1 MELKETRKKSRRSLS
16 SDSID
21 SIGRQLGGDDY
32 SEAKD
37 DDSLPLSTTYNDDAA
52 MEEISPRSAED
63 ATAENCETEDTKETE
78 EIPLSPV
85 EEHVEECS
93 AEPVEEAS
101 ILSSAHKIHGD
112 NYIQIQEV
120 TEGDRTQNTSSDIM
134 ITDST
139 DQGDVDGEDF
149 RDTTDNLTEDQ
160 QTQASAQ
167 KKRKKRT
174 PSILKDLEIPQLEK
188 GENEQQSATESNV
201 EENGAVKV
209 YQSSR
214 TAAKVAKS
222 KISGGKSTASRIT
235 ESATTSGAKLAK
247 KSKEN
252 KEAVTTEEVKWI
264 QCDECSKW
272 RSIPPSTG
280 IDIDSLPEK
289 WFCYMNTWDEA
300 RNKCDVP
307 EEDYQ
312 AVDPLAVIPGDELG
326 GEIPQQQQQQQ
337 QRQQQQQLQQQHQQ
351 QQQQVVIERT
361 LNSAVKNRANKEKR
375 AKKAVANDGEFQ
387 AEDRERDRDRKEKDL
402 IASARK
408 KERMFSSAS
417 KTASASKTNLLSE
430 ASLMSGDVVPA
441 AAVSWVQCNRCKKW
455 RKAPDVENLPDKW
468 FCSLNNWAPQF
479 ASCSVKQEDDETTNE
494 QTIHSIPYGGGVGAG
509 GKGKR
514 ANAVGMTPSVSS
526 SAIPSL
532 LAIGPNGS
540 IVKKMNWVQCERK
553 GCKKWRKVPP
563 NIDIDS
569 LPEKWYCEMN
579 TWNLDS
585 ASCEVPED
593 SDSEAE
599 NADNNR
605 NSSGSGGSTLIL
617 SNPKGPTALS
627 YRRIIFG
634 NDGKIKSCFS
644 DKNKNGYGLFSSI
657 KQQKQTANQQSND
670 EFVEPLKKISY
681 WWSSS
686 YIGEVN
692 QQHELMKNEQ
702 KPEVG
707 LLEENNASSFFL
719 LNTIRRIHHLDV
731 IAPIPQPKSS
741 FPLKV
746 SKSWELLQ
754 SLPLLTRLKG
764 ECTVIRSCFVS
775 HNSSS
780 MSLSTLMSYLKKCS
794 FLHVIVEACREFM
807 SFSSLKD
814 TLHRLEEND
823 EVDIAFSTATN
834 EMIITILQPLTTLK
848 SMISSKSMVFNR
860 KINKPMYSSKWLKQ
874 GIPLKMRKFFLRKE
888 SSSSTSSD
896 AVAAHHLHIPHQHH
910 HQQSQHHHH
919 HRGGGSSFR
928 PNPSNISEIREE
940 SDQGEEEE
948 DDEGE
953 GGGYESRLVYHHHE
967 VQGPHDKSEQATAT
981 DNGVDPLALEKLEF
995 EREDDS
1001 PPQDEEQELQDIHP
1015 EEDNTMTQLEKG
1027 KHFVPHVLLPFME
1040 REDPEE

>member
-1 MELKETRKKSRRSLS
+1 LNIYVYISFIATAKKRKQGPELKETRKKSRRSLS

-21 SIGRQLGGDDY
+21 SLGRQLVGDDY
-32 SEAKD
+32 SETKD
-37 DDSLPLSTTYNDDAA
+37 DDSLPLSAPYNDDAIVD
-52 MEEISPRSAED
+52 EVSPRS
-63 ATAENCETEDTKETE
+63 TEDGVPEISLVE
-78 EIPLSPV
+78 ENVESEEAPLPPV
-85 EEHVEECS
+85 EEPFQEVIT
-93 AEPVEEAS
+93 EPEVS
-101 ILSSAHKIHGD
+101 NILSNAHDERDSDD
-112 NYIQIQEV
+112 NAQIQEV
-120 TEGDRTQNTSSDIM
+120 TEEEPPTQNTAPDIM
-134 ITDST
+134 MTESM

-149 RDTTDNLTEDQ
+149 RDITDPLTEDSQ
-160 QTQASAQ
+160 NQASAH

-174 PSILKDLEIPQLEK
+174 PSILKDLEIPIK
-188 GENEQQSATESNV
+188 GENEQQSAIEGNA
-201 EENGAVKV
+201 EENGGVKV

-222 KISGGKSTASRIT
+222 KISGGKSNATRIT
-235 ESATTSGAKLAK
+235 ESGTTSGTKSAK

-252 KEAVTTEEVKWI
+252 KEAITTEEVKWI

-300 RNKCDVP
+300 RNKCEVP
-307 EEDYQ
+307 EESYQ
-312 AVDPLAVIPGDELG
+312 TVEPVAVIPEVEQT
-326 GEIPQQQQQQQ
+326 GEIM
-337 QRQQQQQLQQQHQQ
+337 
-351 QQQQVVIERT
+351 QQQQVMAEKS
-361 LNSAVKNRANKEKR
+361 LNTAVKSRVNKEKR
-375 AKKAVANDGEFQ
+375 VKKPVSTIEGESQ
-387 AEDRERDRDRKEKDL
+387 GEDRERERDRKEKDMM
-402 IASARK
+402 ASARK
-408 KERMFSSAS
+408 KERMLSSTSKAS
-417 KTASASKTNLLSE
+417 SASKTNLMLE
-430 ASLMSGDVVPA
+430 ASLMSGDAIPA

-468 FCSLNNWAPQF
+468 FCSLNTWAPLF

-494 QTIHSIPYGGGVGAG
+494 QTIHSIPYGGGGGAG

-579 TWNLDS
+579 IWNLDS

-599 NADNNR
+599 NAENNR
-605 NSSGSGGSTLIL
+605 NNSGGSGGSTLIL

-634 NDGKIKSCFS
+634 NDGKSKSCFS
-644 DKNKNGYGLFSSI
+644 DKNKNGYGLYSFI
-657 KQQKQTANQQSND
+657 KQQKQSFNQQQTND
-670 EFVEPLKKISY
+670 EFVEPLKKITY

-686 YIGEVN
+686 YFGEMD
-692 QQHELMKNEQ
+692 QQYEGMKKDQNEP
-702 KPEVG
+702 KEG
-707 LLEENNASSFFL
+707 KEGDLLEESNSSSFFL
-719 LNTIRRIHHLDV
+719 LNTIRRIHNLDM
-731 IAPIPQPKSS
+731 ISPIPQPKSS
-741 FPLKV
+741 FPLKI
-746 SKSWELLQ
+746 SKSWQLLQ
-754 SLPLLTRLKG
+754 SLPLLIRLKG
-764 ECTVIRSCFVS
+764 ECTVIRSCFLS

-794 FLHVIVEACREFM
+794 FLHAIIDACREYM
-807 SFSSLKD
+807 SFTSLKD

-823 EVDIAFSTATN
+823 EIDIAFSTSTN

-848 SMISSKSMVFNR
+848 SMISSKSMIFNR
-860 KINKPMYSSKWLKQ
+860 KINKPIYSSKWLKQ
-874 GIPLKMRKFFLRKE
+874 GIPLKMRKFFLKKE
-888 SSSSTSSD
+888 SSSSSST
-896 AVAAHHLHIPHQHH
+896 ASAITTHHPHIQHH
-910 HQQSQHHHH
+910 HPQQSHHH
-919 HRGGGSSFR
+919 HRGGGSFR
-928 PNPSNISEIREE
+928 PNPSNISELREE
-940 SDQGEEEE
+940 SDQEEEEEE
-948 DDEGE
+948 DE

-967 VQGPHDKSEQATAT
+967 VQEPQDKSDQATTT
-981 DNGVDPLALEKLEF
+981 DDGADPLAMEKLEF

-1001 PPQDEEQELQDIHP
+1001 PPQDEEQELQGIHP
-1015 EEDNTMTQLEKG
+1015 ELDNSMMQQEEG
-1027 KHFVPHVLLPFME
+1027 NHFVPHVLEPVME
-1040 REDPEE
+1040 RDESE